1 MKERKKIFVAMSGG
15 VDSSV
20 AAALLVEQG
29 HDVVGVFMRGWTAPG
44 MECNWGD
51 EQRDAMRVAAEL
63 GIPFKTYDFSRE
75 YEEHVVSYLLSE
87 YKEGRTP
94 NPDVMCNRDM
104 KFGLFLDRARAE
116 GADMIATGHYARVW
130 QCAPTKIPE
139 IQGLRYFVRRLLRRD
154 NAHAA
159 LCKTDEYQLLAGRDG
174 NKDQSYFL
182 WTLTQEQ
189 LQYIL
194 FPVGEINKPHV
205 RKLAHKFNLPV
216 ADKKDSQGVCFV
228 GELNMGEF
236 LRMHLPLNPGKVVT
250 TKGKVVGEHDGL
262 AFYTIGQ
269 RHGLGIGGGTPYY
282 VAEKNQD
289 KNELIVAE
297 NPQEEQ
303 LSKKSLVINEIN
315 RIAECESPSLRVLTR
330 IRYRQNLEKATIK
343 FSRKGDAKV
352 TFDDPQWAVAPGQS
366 VVFYDL
372 AGEVVLGGGV
382 IV

>member
-1 MKERKKIFVAMSGG
+1 MKERETVYVAMSGG

-20 AAALLVEQG
+20 AAALLKERG
-29 HDVVGVFMRGWTAPG
+29 YDVVGVFMRGWTPPN

-63 GIPFKTYDFSRE
+63 KIPFKTYDFSRE

-87 YKEGRTP
+87 YAAGRTP

-104 KFGLFLDRARAE
+104 KFGLFLDRARKE
-116 GADMIATGHYARVW
+116 GADMIATGHYARVY
-130 QCAPTKIPE
+130 K
-139 IQGLRYFVRRLLRRD
+139 
-154 NAHAA
+154 
-159 LCKTDEYQLLAGRDG
+159 DEGGDFMLIAGDDK

-189 LQYIL
+189 LKYVL
-194 FPVGEINKPHV
+194 FPIGDIEKPDV

-216 ADKKDSQGVCFV
+216 AEKKDSQGVCFV

-236 LRMHLPLNPGKVVT
+236 LRMHLPKNPGKVVT
-250 TKGKVVGEHDGL
+250 TGGKVVGDHDGL

-282 VAEKNQD
+282 VAEKNIE
-289 KNELIVAE
+289 KNELIVAD
-297 NPQEEQ
+297 NPEDQE
-303 LSKKSLVINEIN
+303 LTKSRLEITEIN
-315 RIAECESPSLRVLTR
+315 RIAECKAASLEVLAR
-330 IRYRQNLEKATIK
+330 IRYRQKLEKATIK
-343 FSRKGDAKV
+343 FGRKGVAKV
-352 TFDDPQWAVAPGQS
+352 TFKNPQWAVAPGQS
-366 VVFYDL
+366 VAFYDL
-372 AGEVVLGGGV
+372 DGEAVLGGGI